1 MDPANDR
8 ESLLAASQE
17 SAFEDDEA
25 FEFDLD
31 MTRADTKVW
40 LVKVPGFLAERWSDI
55 GEENVDLGRIRI
67 NHAAGPNDRD
77 GITLILDD
85 TPEVQDL
92 PTEYR
97 LTVRDKAVKNTYVF
111 EEDEDG
117 EARAITGTVHHECSI
132 SVKNIADP
140 RYFRLQQ
147 KRNHSQVVPVK
158 RTQFLDDNARPV
170 FIAPTHIATTDNDF
184 LQRLAVVAIAIAMLI
199 EDVQKKPRKSPTSK
213 ATRMP
218 RENLITLLFSAFEKY
233 QYWNL
238 KGIMKYTNQPQAYLK
253 EVLADICY
261 LVKKGKYHS
270 MYRLKEEYRKLTS
283 SSDGTMNPEAQAG
296 DNEVEDDMD
305 GAATDQGSTS
315 GGAHAIDDGDD
326 ADDDDEFEET

>member
-1 MDPANDR
+1 MDSANDR
-8 ESLLAASQE
+8 ESLMAASQE

-31 MTRADTKVW
+31 MSRADTKVW
-40 LVKVPGFLAERWSDI
+40 LVKVPGFLADRWSEI
-55 GEENVDLGRIRI
+55 GEENADLGRIRI

-77 GITLILDD
+77 GITLILDE

-117 EARAITGTVHHECSI
+117 EAKSISGTVHHECSI

-140 RYFRLQQ
+140 RYFKLQQ
-147 KRNHSQVVPVK
+147 KRNHSQILPVK

-184 LQRLAVVAIAIAMLI
+184 LQR
-199 EDVQKKPRKSPTSK
+199 KKTRKNPATK

-238 KGIMKYTNQPQAYLK
+238 KGIMKFTNQPQAYLK

-283 SSDGTMNPEAQAG
+283 SNDGTVNPEAQAG
-296 DNEVEDDMD
+296 DYEVDDDMD
-305 GAATDQGSTS
+305 GASTDHGSTS
-315 GGAHAIDDGDD
+315 GGPLAIDDDD
-326 ADDDDEFEET
+326 DVDDDDEFEET

>member
-1 MDPANDR
+1 MDSVNDR
-8 ESLLAASQE
+8 DLLLAASQE

-40 LVKVPGFLAERWSDI
+40 LVKMPAFLAERWSEI
-55 GEENVDLGRIRI
+55 NEENVDLGRIRI

-85 TPEVQDL
+85 TPDVQDL

-97 LTVRDKAVKNTYVF
+97 LTVRDKSVKNTYVF
-111 EEDEDG
+111 EEDEEG
-117 EARAITGTVHHECSI
+117 EAKAITGTVHHECSI

-147 KRNHSQVVPVK
+147 KRNHSQTIPTK

-184 LQRLAVVAIAIAMLI
+184 LQR
-199 EDVQKKPRKSPTSK
+199 KKTRKSPTSK

-238 KGIMKYTNQPQAYLK
+238 KGIMKFTNQPQAYLK

-270 MYRLKEEYRKLTS
+270 MYRLKEEYHKLTS
-283 SSDGTMNPEAQAG
+283 SNDGTMNPEAQAG
-296 DNEVEDDMD
+296 DNEVDDEMD
-305 GAATDQGSTS
+305 GAAGGSS
-315 GGAHAIDDGDD
+315 GGNASGSLAIDDEEDDGDD
-326 ADDDDEFEET
+326 DEDDDEFEEA